1 MSDGSEDLLDVDSIA
16 IGDRVVGVLL
26 GLAAGDLNGGPIRM
40 AVRLA
45 ESLSER
51 GTFDADDVLARYL
64 DWYQKGAFD
73 TGPVAEKVF
82 ARIVAGD
89 QVDIAVRFVHKE
101 RGGFTAGC
109 NPAHRSPPLA
119 MAHYLADDKLPRAV
133 LQEAALTHF
142 ESQAGDVAAGVVML
156 CRHLIVGAEWQ
167 DALAAAACGRRKL
180 TQRALGVIKRGS
192 LDRGGYAPDVLAA
205 AIHFLDSHDS
215 LGDALEASFTF
226 AGRSNYCPVLVGAI
240 GGARW
245 GAGAVPVERIQHAE
259 LLPRVCAA
267 AKHLAAAW

>member
-1 MSDGSEDLLDVDSIA
+1 MGVDSIA
-16 IGDRVVGVLL
+16 IGDRVIGVLL
-26 GLAAGDLNGGPIRM
+26 GLAAGDFNGGPIRM

-51 GTFDADDVLARYL
+51 GAIDTDDVLARYL
-64 DWYQKGAFD
+64 DWYQKVAFD
-73 TGPVAEKVF
+73 TGPVAENVF
-82 ARIVAGD
+82 AQIVAGD
-89 QVDIAVRFVHKE
+89 QVAMAVRFVHKE
-101 RGGFTAGC
+101 RGGLTAGC

-119 MAHYLADDKLPRAV
+119 MAHFLADNKLPSAAFR
-133 LQEAALTHF
+133 EAALTHF
-142 ESQAGDVAAGVVML
+142 DSLAGDVAAGVVVL
-156 CRHLIVGAEWQ
+156 CRHLIVGAGWR
-167 DALAAAACGRRKL
+167 DALAAAACGRRDL

-192 LDRGGYAPDVLAA
+192 LNRGGYAPDVLAA
-205 AIHFLDSHDS
+205 AIHFLDSHDN
-215 LGDALEASFTF
+215 LGEALEASFTF

-259 LLPRVCAA
+259 LLPRVSAA